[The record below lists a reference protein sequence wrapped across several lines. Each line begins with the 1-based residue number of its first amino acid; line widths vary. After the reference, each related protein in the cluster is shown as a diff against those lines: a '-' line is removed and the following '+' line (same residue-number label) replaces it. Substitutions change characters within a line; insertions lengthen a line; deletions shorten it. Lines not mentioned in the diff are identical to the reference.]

1 MLTRLGESGVDA
13 FTIMRI
19 AGHSTIVVSQR
30 YIHPS
35 SEIIEN
41 AVERLEALNNRV
53 ALKASE
59 SEKRHLPATVSATSE
74 AAIADVVQ

>member
-30 YIHPS
+30 YVHPS
-35 SEIIEN
+35 SEAIEN
-41 AVERLEALNNRV
+41 VVERLEALNDRV
-53 ALKASE
+53 ALKAKE
-59 SEKRHLPATVSATSE
+59 SKKRHLPATVSATSE
-74 AAIADVVQ
+74 AAMMAAVQ

>member
-1 MLTRLGESGVDA
+1 MDA

-30 YIHPS
+30 YVRPS
-35 SEIIEN
+35 SEAVEN
-41 AVERLEALNNRV
+41 AFERLEALNEKV
-53 ALKASE
+53 ALKAKE

-74 AAIADVVQ
+74 AAIAGVVQ